1 MNKIYLSDSGP
12 KVSPAIYGFY
22 RWQEEFVTYE
32 NVSKIITQCLEL
44 GINTFDLGD
53 FYGGYKSEK
62 IFGDVI
68 SKQGVKR
75 EDLVLFSQCGTNIPH
90 PSRPEYS
97 VKHYNTSAQHI
108 KASVERSLNDL
119 QTEYIDI
126 YLLNQLDPIS
136 DLEETAIALQQLKN
150 SGKIRNIGVVNFSVF
165 QHQLLSTR
173 LRSPIVSNHVVLNL
187 LNTTA
192 FDNGQI
198 DYIKQRYMRP
208 LALSPLAEGKIAES
222 TEALPIKVRT
232 KLEEL
237 SVKYDAGIE
246 SLAAAWVIK
255 LGALPLVGT
264 MNTERIKH
272 LVNAF
277 EINLDHQDWYSLY
290 EAAGH

>member
-12 KVSPAIYGFY
+12 KVSPALYGFY
-22 RWQEEFVTYE
+22 RWQEEFVTEE
-32 NVSKIITQCLEL
+32 NMSRIIDQCLTL

-53 FYGGYKSEK
+53 FYGGYQCEK
-62 IFGDVI
+62 LFGNII
-68 SKQGVKR
+68 SHIGIKR
-75 EDLVLFSQCGTNIPH
+75 EELVLFSQCGTNIPH
-90 PSRPEYS
+90 ASRPAYR

-108 KASVERSLNDL
+108 NASVERSLNDL
-119 QTEYIDI
+119 QTDYLDI

-136 DLEETAIALQQLKN
+136 DLEETAMALQQLKS

-165 QHQLLSTR
+165 QHQLLSSR

-222 TEALPIKVRT
+222 TEALPVQVRS

-237 SVKYDAGIE
+237 SVKYGASIE

-264 MNTERIKH
+264 MNTSGSGI
-272 LVNAF
+272 
-277 EINLDHQDWYSLY
+277 W
-290 EAAGH
+290 

>member
-12 KVSPAIYGFY
+12 KVSPALYGFY
-22 RWQEEFVTYE
+22 RWQEEFVTKD
-32 NVSKIITQCLEL
+32 NMSRIIDQCLTL

-53 FYGGYKSEK
+53 FYGGYQCEK
-62 IFGDVI
+62 LFGNII
-68 SKQGVKR
+68 SQIGIKR
-75 EDLVLFSQCGTNIPH
+75 EELVLFSQCGTNIPH
-90 PSRPEYS
+90 PSRPAYR
-97 VKHYNTSAQHI
+97 VRHYNTSAQHI
-108 KASVERSLNDL
+108 NASVERSLNDL
-119 QTEYIDI
+119 QTDYLDI

-136 DLEETAIALQQLKN
+136 DLEETAMALQQLKSN
-150 SGKIRNIGVVNFSVF
+150 GKIRNIGVVNFSVF
-165 QHQLLSTR
+165 QHQLLSSR

-222 TEALPIKVRT
+222 TEALPVQVRS

-237 SVKYDAGIE
+237 SIKYGASIE

-277 EINLDHQDWYSLY
+277 DVELDHQDWYALY

>member
-1 MNKIYLSDSGP
+1 MNKIYLSDAGP

-22 RWQEEFVTYE
+22 RWQEEFVTHE
-32 NVSKIITQCLEL
+32 NLSKIIDQCLEL

-53 FYGGYKSEK
+53 FYGGYKCEK
-62 IFGDVI
+62 VFGDVI
-68 SKQGVKR
+68 AQKGIKR
-75 EDLVLFSQCGTNIPH
+75 EELVLFSQCGTNFPH
-90 PSRPEYS
+90 ASRPEYT
-97 VKHYNTSAQHI
+97 VKHFNTSAHHI
-108 KASVERSLNDL
+108 RSSVDRSLNDL
-119 QTEYIDI
+119 QTDYIDI

-150 SGKIRNIGVVNFSVF
+150 SGKIRNIGVVNYSVF

-187 LNTTA
+187 LNTTV
-192 FDNGQI
+192 FENGQI

-222 TEALPIKVRT
+222 TEALPVKVRA

-237 SVKYDAGIE
+237 SLKYHVGIE

-264 MNTERIKH
+264 MNCERIKN
-272 LVNAF
+272 LVKAF
-277 EINLDHQDWYSLY
+277 DIDLEHQDWYALY
-290 EAAGH
+290 EAARH

>member
-12 KVSPAIYGFY
+12 KVSPALYGFY
-22 RWQEEFVTYE
+22 RWQEEFVTEE
-32 NVSKIITQCLEL
+32 NMSRIIDQCLTL

-53 FYGGYKSEK
+53 FYGGYQCEK
-62 IFGDVI
+62 LFGNII
-68 SKQGVKR
+68 SHIGIKR
-75 EDLVLFSQCGTNIPH
+75 EELVLFSQCGTNIPH
-90 PSRPEYS
+90 PSRPAYR
-97 VKHYNTSAQHI
+97 VRHYNTSAQHI
-108 KASVERSLNDL
+108 NASVERSLNDL
-119 QTEYIDI
+119 QTDYLDI

-136 DLEETAIALQQLKN
+136 DLEETAMALQQLKS

-165 QHQLLSTR
+165 QHQLLSSR

-222 TEALPIKVRT
+222 TEALPVQVRS

-237 SVKYDAGIE
+237 SVKYSASIE

-277 EINLDHQDWYSLY
+277 DVELDHQDWYALY